1 MAVQRCRREP
11 GWSLSQLCLPFRM
24 HFYPQVDCLMATKQA
39 QQLQASCLFQSA
51 VRKKRKSLIKQP
63 SHTVP
68 VASTP
73 THDFHLYPTGQ
84 KRILFTPQ
92 PIRGSF
98 LDGMGWGR
106 GEKVQLGRLEGNSG
120 RRDNKNKG
128 GKTQSRTYSSKSY
141 DQLWTMRKHCEEG
154 NHRGWGQRD
163 RLTYIT
169 EGSGTWTSVYRQGRE
184 ILRG

>member
-51 VRKKRKSLIKQP
+51 MRKKRKSLIKQP

-73 THDFHLYPTGQ
+73 LM
-84 KRILFTPQ
+84 IFTYTPLARREYCSLHSQ
-92 PIRGSF
+92 LEEAFWMAWGC
-98 LDGMGWGR
+98 GR
-106 GEKVQLGRLEGNSG
+106 GLGELTSSICHTTQGIMAGPGICTSPTVLDVAKVDEPIYRLA
-120 RRDNKNKG
+120 NK
-128 GKTQSRTYSSKSY
+128 
-141 DQLWTMRKHCEEG
+141 
-154 NHRGWGQRD
+154 
-163 RLTYIT
+163 
-169 EGSGTWTSVYRQGRE
+169 V
-184 ILRG
+184 